1 MPTLN
6 VTKSLDATLRVN
18 YSGGV
23 VGFRVVYDSGREFP
37 MAGIYVSQVGWG
49 KLVAW
54 VELQR
59 KEEALQEAQQKK
71 R

>member
-18 YSGGV
+18 YSAGT
-23 VGFRVVYDSGREFP
+23 VGFSVVYDSGREFP
-37 MAGIYVSQVGWG
+37 WAGIYVSQAKWDR
-49 KLVAW
+49 LVAW

-59 KEEALQEAQQKK
+59 KEEALKEAK
-71 R
+71 